1 MYIYIGFVIV
11 YIYVCIYIYICFITN
26 FSFPFPAGYSSGSA
40 GGSVYPPEAP
50 NPVLAPAPEQADVM
64 SLGIFGCPLGGYAD
78 PGTES
83 MTQPGFVE
91 QPVRAMGA
99 GGGSGYVSA
108 GSDGAVGAGP
118 PRESGPRHL
127 NSMDSF
133 PETQTADAAA
143 WGDGMNDEAV
153 RQLEREFDAAAQAA
167 ELEEEMGRRKR
178 KMDEEMDLRLAEH
191 QRMMERMDRDY
202 NDRCKRHKVEMLR
215 MQDEEK
221 ELWGRVKNAQQELN
235 TVKKESNKRRV
246 QACFICKV
254 FKPTLIH

>member
-1 MYIYIGFVIV
+1 M
-11 YIYVCIYIYICFITN
+11 
-26 FSFPFPAGYSSGSA
+26 
-40 GGSVYPPEAP
+40 YPPEAP

-64 SLGIFGCPLGGYAD
+64 SLGIFGPPLGGYAD

-91 QPVRAMGA
+91 QPATAMGA

-118 PRESGPRHL
+118 PCESGPPHL

-143 WGDGMNDEAV
+143 WGDGMSDEAV
-153 RQLEREFDAAAQAA
+153 RQLEKEFDAAAQAA